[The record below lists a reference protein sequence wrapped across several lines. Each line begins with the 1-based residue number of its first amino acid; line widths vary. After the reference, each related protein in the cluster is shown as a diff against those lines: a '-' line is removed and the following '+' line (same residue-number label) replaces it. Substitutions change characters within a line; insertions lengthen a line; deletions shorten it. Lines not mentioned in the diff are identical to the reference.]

1 MARKPKIDRFNEAV
15 RSKFQI
21 YNSLFLTLP
30 FDSIKKTSL
39 MLPLFKEYCISGYNR
54 GNNPEN
60 IINTFFSEIL
70 PEYTIEQKNELMF
83 HFIQYIERQIVLF
96 DAIEDAGFSYVNNM
110 HGRGTLRYIKEEAI
124 SSNNLKSLREYL
136 NNFRVR
142 IVLTA
147 HPTQF
152 YPDTV
157 LGIINDLSKSINSG
171 SLDTIKKLLNQLGRT
186 RFYQNKKPSPYDEAT
201 SLIWYLEN
209 VFYHSAGNIVNYLNE
224 NIFEGN
230 KLNNSI
236 FDFGF
241 WPGGDRDGNPFV
253 TPEIT
258 LKTAEKLKHSILRNY
273 YRSLR
278 SLKRKVTFDGVY
290 DKVEGLENK
299 VYKSLFNPSIQVIT
313 LSHMKTELDNIYKL
327 IIKKYDGLY
336 ADLVLDLIHKVKL
349 FGFYFASLDLRQD
362 SSIHYS
368 VFNHIINHNQIKK
381 QLSDESSKYS
391 DLDYNSRCE
400 ILTKLSGNINPSDF
414 KDKLTYET
422 LESIQVMKQIQ
433 KSNGEKGCNR
443 YIISNC
449 NSLESILQVFAM
461 LRLSDWNKPKVDIIP
476 LFETISDLK
485 NSSIIIE
492 SLFLNNTYMN
502 HLKSRG
508 DKQTIMLGFSDGT
521 KDGGYFMANW
531 SIYKAKEELSIL
543 ANKYNISIAFFDGR
557 GGPPARGG
565 GRTHEFYNSMG
576 DTIQANDIQLTIQGQ
591 TISSNFGTLDSSQFN
606 LEQLLSSGIKN
617 QIFGKNS
624 NNLSDEDKVTL
635 DLISEKSYNAYE
647 RFKSHPK
654 FLKYLENI
662 TTLPYYS
669 KTNIGSRPSKRGV
682 SKELSLKDLRAIPFV
697 GSWSQSKQN
706 VPGFFGVGTSLNEMK
721 INNDFNK
728 VKRLY
733 RNSSFFRTL
742 IANSMMSLTKSF
754 FDLTSYLS
762 NDPEYGDFWN
772 IIYDEF
778 QLSKKMILQLTGYKS
793 LMENEEAGKA
803 SIEIR
808 EAIVQ
813 PLITI
818 QQYALM
824 QIQEHKKNN
833 TLDSKLLKVYEKMV
847 TRSLFG
853 NINASRN
860 SA

>member
-290 DKVEGLENK
+290 DKVEDLENK
-299 VYKSLFNPSIQVIT
+299 VYRSLFNPLRQAIT
-313 LSHMKTELDNIYKL
+313 LLHMKTELDNIYKL

-362 SSIHYS
+362 SSIHYT

-476 LFETISDLK
+476 LFETISDLQ
-485 NSSIIIE
+485 NSSKIIE

-624 NNLSDEDKVTL
+624 NNLSDEDKATL
-635 DLISEKSYNAYE
+635 DLISEKSYNAYQ

-654 FLKYLENI
+654 FIKYLENI

-669 KTNIGSRPSKRGV
+669 KTNIGSRPSKRGI
-682 SKELSLKDLRAIPFV
+682 SKDLSLKDLRAIPFV

-733 RNSSFFRTL
+733 KNSSFFRTL

-762 NDPEYGDFWN
+762 NDSEYGDFWN

-778 QLSKKMILQLTGYKS
+778 LLSKKMILQLTGYKS